1 MDMQERLDGFLDHL
15 RLVKGASEHTL
26 RGYSSDI
33 AGFLAFGAES
43 GGDVDQLLVRRY
55 LARLQKDGLARSS
68 ISRKMAALRA
78 FFGYL
83 LRRGF
88 TDADPTEGLR
98 APARQRRLPR
108 VVPEDIIEALM
119 AAPDC
124 STPSGL
130 RDRGIL
136 ETLYATGMRVSEL
149 LSLRVADVDGGS
161 DEVSVVG
168 KGSKQRIVL
177 LGSKARQALA
187 AYLEHGRPAL
197 AAKSKAPTDALFL
210 GRLGTEM
217 VPSSV
222 QRIVDKYV
230 RMVSGS
236 MKISPH
242 ALRHSFATHMMNHG
256 ADLRSVQEL
265 LGHESIA
272 TTQIYTHVSVERL
285 KDVYDRAHPRASAQ
299 GTRRLQR

>member
-1 MDMQERLDGFLDHL
+1 MQERLDGFLDHL
-15 RLVKGASEHTL
+15 RLVKRASEHTL

-33 AGFLAFGAES
+33 AGFLAFAAEIGS
-43 GGDVDQLLVRRY
+43 DVDQILVRRY
-55 LARLQKDGLARSS
+55 LARLHKDGLARSS

-83 LRRGF
+83 LRRGL

-108 VVPEDIIEALM
+108 VVPEETIEALM
-119 AAPDC
+119 ASPDRSAPL
-124 STPSGL
+124 GL
-130 RDRGIL
+130 RDRAIL
-136 ETLYATGMRVSEL
+136 ETLYASGMRVSEL
-149 LSLRVADVDGGS
+149 LSLRVTDVCGGS
-161 DEVSVVG
+161 DEISVTG

-177 LGSKARQALA
+177 LGSAALQALA
-187 AYLEHGRPAL
+187 AYLAHGRPAL
-197 AAKSKAPTDALFL
+197 AAKSDTPTDALFL
-210 GRLGTEM
+210 GRLGTAM

-230 RMVSGS
+230 RRVSGS
-236 MKISPH
+236 LKISPH
-242 ALRHSFATHMMNHG
+242 ALRHSFATHMMNRG

-285 KDVYDRAHPRASAQ
+285 KDVYDRAHPRASARE
-299 GTRRLQR
+299 GRLQR